1 MTLTKDDKVWIKDAI
16 TDGIVEALNEIVLPR
31 FAEQD
36 KKFESIDERLASIE
50 TRMSSVES
58 RLDSVESRLDSVELR
73 LTSIETDVR
82 DIKQITHTMNWQIEA
97 MTNDIK
103 ELYDKI
109 YKKPNRVL
117 IDQQFSRLSDTD
129 KVLVL
134 NQEILKMAKKLNVE
148 LPR

>member
-50 TRMSSVES
+50 TRMS
-58 RLDSVESRLDSVELR
+58 SVESRLDSVELR